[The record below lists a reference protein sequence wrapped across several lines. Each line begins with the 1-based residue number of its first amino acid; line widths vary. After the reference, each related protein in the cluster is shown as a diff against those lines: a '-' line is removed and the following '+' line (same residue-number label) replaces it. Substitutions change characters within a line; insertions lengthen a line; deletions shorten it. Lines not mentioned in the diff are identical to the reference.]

1 MATYCRG
8 DEVTID
14 YRLNAFDGHSW
25 PCRCGSAIC
34 TGVVVGSFFAM
45 SEERQ
50 RRLLP
55 HAPDFIRRAYLR
67 GER

>member
-1 MATYCRG
+1 MP
-8 DEVTID
+8 
-14 YRLNAFDGHSW
+14 LWLGH
-25 PCRCGSAIC
+25 R